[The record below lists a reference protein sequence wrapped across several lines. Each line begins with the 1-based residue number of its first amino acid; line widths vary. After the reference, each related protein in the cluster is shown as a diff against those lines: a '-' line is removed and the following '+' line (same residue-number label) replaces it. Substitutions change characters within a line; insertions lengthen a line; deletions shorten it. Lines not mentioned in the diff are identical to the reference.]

1 VIALIPM
8 NRYVQVLHEELLPAT
23 GCTEPIAI
31 AYAAAKAREILGCLP
46 ERILVEASGNI
57 IKNVK
62 SVVVPNTDGLKG
74 IEAAAVAGV
83 VGGDAGKILEVI
95 SEVTDEQKNAM
106 RDYLAAHEV
115 KVLPAEGDV
124 IFDGNVC
131 QVPIIS
137 DTYIINVGVYAGDLE
152 TTTPAYVPAKKSILC
167 GGGIPDPPKDDV
179 YIQIINKIN
188 QIAEKGVT
196 DEQIDEAVRKYL
208 EENPI
213 DTGVQFETDET
224 LKLEDGILSVNTAK
238 VVQEDNTLPVTSAAV
253 YTEVGNINALLA
265 TI

>member
-1 VIALIPM
+1 MDYEISVSVRRKIA
-8 NRYVQVLHEELLPAT
+8 T
-23 GCTEPIAI
+23 
-31 AYAAAKAREILGCLP
+31 AAKDALYVCGNSDYVIRFDFDDEWTEHKTKTARF
-46 ERILVEASGNI
+46 
-57 IKNVK
+57 KY
-62 SVVVPNTDGLKG
+62 
-74 IEAAAVAGV
+74 
-83 VGGDAGKILEVI
+83 GG
-95 SEVTDEQKNAM
+95 TYQ
-106 RDYLAAHEV
+106 
-115 KVLPAEGDV
+115 DV